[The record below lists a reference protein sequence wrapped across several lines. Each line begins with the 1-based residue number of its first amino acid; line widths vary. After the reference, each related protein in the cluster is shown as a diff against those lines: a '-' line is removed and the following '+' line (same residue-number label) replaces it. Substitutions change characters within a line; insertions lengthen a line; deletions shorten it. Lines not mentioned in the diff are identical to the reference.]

1 LPLFSTVIPTFN
13 RANLLERA
21 IESALS
27 QEPRPQVIVVDDGST
42 DDTPGVLQKF
52 GDQIEVFT
60 QANRG
65 PGAAR
70 NLGLSHCRGDYIA
83 FLDSDDCFLPWSLKT
98 YERVIQEHGSPAF
111 VTGMPRL
118 FQEESELAG
127 VAESSLGVET
137 FADYLASGDQWRW
150 WGVSSFV
157 IRRDALREA
166 GGFCNEWIN
175 GEDADLALRLGVA
188 RGFVHVTSPSTFG
201 YREHPAK
208 LRAQQHRNLKGML
221 HLLEEERQG
230 RYPGGNAR
238 RRERRR
244 IITTFARP
252 LSLGLLNIGDSAG
265 GWALYRQT
273 FGWNL
278 SLARVR
284 YLLGFPATA
293 AMTRLRR
300 REPGATT

>member
-1 LPLFSTVIPTFN
+1 MPLFSTVIPTFN
-13 RANLLERA
+13 RASLLQRA

-27 QEPRPQVIVVDDGST
+27 QNPSPQVIVVDDGST
-42 DDTPGVLQKF
+42 DETSGILQGF
-52 GDQIEVFT
+52 GDRIEVFT

-70 NLGLSHCRGDYIA
+70 NLGISHARGDYIA
-83 FLDSDDCFLPWSLKT
+83 FLDSDDSFLPWSLRT
-98 YERVIQEHGSPAF
+98 YQRVIQENGSPAF

-118 FQEESELAG
+118 FHDESELAELTEG
-127 VAESSLGVET
+127 PLSVET
-137 FADYLASGDQWRW
+137 FDDYLASGDCWRW

-157 IRRDALREA
+157 IRRDALLEV

-188 RGFVHVTSPSTFG
+188 RGFVHVTSPQTFG

-208 LRAQQHRNLKGML
+208 LRAEQQRNLKGIL
-221 HLLEEERQG
+221 HLLEEESHG
-230 RYPGGNAR
+230 RYPGGHAR

-252 LSLGLLNIGDSAG
+252 LSLGLLNLGESAG

-273 FGWNL
+273 FRWNL
-278 SLARVR
+278 ALARLR

-293 AMTRLRR
+293 AVKRLRSHR
-300 REPGATT
+300 AAP